1 MVFFYLVL
9 FILVLSS
16 MRYIG
21 HGYNQ
26 NYLSFDTTN
35 IIKGIFILL
44 VFIRH
49 VIPYISLVGYE
60 FTAVGDVFFVWI
72 NSIIGQLLVA
82 MFLFYSGYG
91 IMESIKKKGNLY
103 VSSIPRKRLLTVLL
117 NFDVAV
123 LIYICIRYL
132 LGGDLNLEKCLLAF
146 IGWESMGNSN
156 WYIFVIMLAYAI
168 TYFSFIIFNSRAVN
182 YRMPCIV
189 ANMILFMSMLLLSYL
204 KESWWYDTI
213 LCFGAGLVFSNYKNQ
228 LEELMKTHYKSIFLA
243 LLLLFIFLSYLPLYL
258 KGLKYNMLSIVF
270 CLLVIM
276 ITLKFKMDNKVLVWM
291 GTNLFPLYIYQRVPM
306 IIFSSLAGGTFVA
319 NFPIA
324 FVVSCFV
331 ITVLIAYLYKYWAIK
346 L

>member
-60 FTAVGDVFFVWI
+60 FTAVGDVFFLWI

-132 LGGDLNLEKCLLAF
+132 LGGDLNLEKSVLAF

-228 LEELMKTHYKSIFLA
+228 FEELMKTHYKSIFLA
-243 LLLLFIFLSYLPLYL
+243 LFLLFLFLLLLIFTPHLDIL
-258 KGLKYNMLSIVF
+258 KSKKTYF
-270 CLLVIM
+270 
-276 ITLKFKMDNKVLVWM
+276 D
-291 GTNLFPLYIYQRVPM
+291 
-306 IIFSSLAGGTFVA
+306 
-319 NFPIA
+319 
-324 FVVSCFV
+324 
-331 ITVLIAYLYKYWAIK
+331 
-346 L
+346 